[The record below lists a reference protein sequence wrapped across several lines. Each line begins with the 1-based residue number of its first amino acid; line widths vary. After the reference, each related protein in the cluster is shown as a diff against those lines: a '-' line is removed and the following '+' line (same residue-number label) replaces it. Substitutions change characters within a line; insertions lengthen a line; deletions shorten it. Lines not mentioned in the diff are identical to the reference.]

1 MTAQR
6 GYIESDDTEGVLGV
20 HSLDNFSFSVPDLKL
35 AEEFHRSF
43 GLDVVEQGQSLALR
57 TFGDDHV
64 WGTITEG
71 LGRKALGFLSFG
83 VYEQDLPRFR
93 RKAEGEGIALLDPP
107 AGMESNGLWFRDP
120 DGTLIELKVAPKTSP
135 DSKSSGT
142 LVSSPEGV
150 AGAPGRKSVQPVRPK
165 RMSHILLFTTDV
177 PRALN
182 FYSRVLG
189 LALSDRTGNEIAFMH
204 GRHGSEHH
212 MVAFVRSNGPGIHH
226 TSWDVPTVHEMGLG
240 AMQMADKGFDRGWG
254 LGRHVLGSNYFHYVR
269 DPWGSH
275 VEYSCDMDY
284 IPKGQDWEAGDH
296 DAEDAFY
303 VWGPVPPKDFGVNY
317 EQTDE

>member
-6 GYIESDDTEGVLGV
+6 GYIDGDHADGVLGV
-20 HSLDNFSFSVPDLKL
+20 HSLDSFSFSVPDLAL
-35 AEEFHRSF
+35 AESFHRAF
-43 GLDVVEQGQSLALR
+43 GLDVAEQGGSLALR
-57 TFGDDHV
+57 TFGTDHV

-71 LGRKALGFLSFG
+71 PGRKALGHLSFG
-83 VYEQDLPRFR
+83 VYEEDLPRFR
-93 RKAEGEGIALLDPP
+93 KVLAHHGIARLDPP
-107 AGMESNGLWFRDP
+107 AGMESNGLWLRDP

-135 DSKSSGT
+135 DGKSSGM
-142 LVSSPEGV
+142 LVSSAEGV
-150 AGAPGRKSVQPVRPK
+150 AGAPGRKSVQPVRPN
-165 RMSHILLFTTDV
+165 RMSHILLFTKDV
-177 PRALN
+177 QRAVS
-182 FYSRVLG
+182 FYAQVLG

-212 MVAFVRSNGPGIHH
+212 MVAFVRSDGPGIHH
-226 TSWDVPTVHEMGLG
+226 TSWDVPTIHEMGLG
-240 AMQMADKGFDRGWG
+240 AMQMADRGYDRGWG

-284 IPKGQDWEAGDH
+284 IPKGLDWDAADH

-317 EQTDE
+317 ETAEA